1 MLSIPWDICSV
12 CNLNYFISRLFISMV
27 FWKGLE
33 SLLMD
38 FMIMSYWANPRQI
51 LFWLYLLYLLRGD
64 YIPYKGWCL
73 SQSDRFLCFRV
84 LWREEDG
91 TSNVWLNLLKM
102 WFFFNI
108 VFQGGIFLGWM
119 KCITN
124 HFTTSVIPWTLS
136 SQLSFWEQRDL
147 DVGLWNYSFSIN
159 NYFLFLLY
167 IFFATVRGNILRRR
181 YCIKK

>member
-38 FMIMSYWANPRQI
+38 FMIMSYRANPRQI

-64 YIPYKGWCL
+64 YIPYTGWCL

-91 TSNVWLNLLKM
+91 TSNIWLNLLKM
-102 WFFFNI
+102 WFFFKYCFSGRNFSRLNEMHCKPFYHKCNTMSTFFSA
-108 VFQGGIFLGWM
+108 VFLR
-119 KCITN
+119 TER
-124 HFTTSVIPWTLS
+124 FTCWSVK
-136 SQLSFWEQRDL
+136 
-147 DVGLWNYSFSIN
+147 
-159 NYFLFLLY
+159 LFL
-167 IFFATVRGNILRRR
+167 
-181 YCIKK
+181 